1 MKKQTKD
8 KLNRFLFNFKNLTS
22 LGGPKT
28 DLNTFI
34 DNEQLYKLD
43 PDRFNFY
50 MQVLESVS
58 NPNPDVLTEV
68 IRKEN
73 LTRYERERVDKKLK
87 NIENYFENRMDN
99 ITEEG
104 QSSSS
109 MKDIQK
115 LKRKLALNPLTQEIV
130 ITDKGKKIEGGD
142 ISQLK
147 NNLGLEQLKKKLG
160 LEKNENLQL
169 TDDDKKND
177 KIVKKYI
184 ESPFYSPNNEK
195 VNMTDRLIFVVLT
208 YIIRSLALF
217 LVEWGIYTGYITDFN
232 QAFGLY
238 FGMYAS
244 ILFLTLFL
252 TNGKKDDMIFRLL
265 FFYIN
270 TQSDDGR
277 GVLRIIVHIFCILLL
292 LPIPLVVREYREFK
306 PKEILSFK
314 EKSKLLNGIQTFS
327 LYSWILTS
335 VVAINV

>member
-22 LGGPKT
+22 LGGPRT

-87 NIENYFENRMDN
+87 NIENYFENRKDN
-99 ITEEG
+99 IEEEG
-104 QSSSS
+104 ESSSS

-130 ITDKGKKIEGGD
+130 ITDKGKKFEGGD

-147 NNLGLEQLKKKLG
+147 KKLG
-160 LEKNENLQL
+160 LEDGEKLQL
-169 TDDDKKND
+169 TNDDKKND
-177 KIVKKYI
+177 KIVKKYT

>member
-22 LGGPKT
+22 LGGPRT

-99 ITEEG
+99 IAEEG
-104 QSSSS
+104 ESSSS
-109 MKDIQK
+109 MKDVQK
-115 LKRKLALNPLTQEIV
+115 LKRKLALNPLTQDIV

-142 ISQLK
+142 IT
-147 NNLGLEQLKKKLG
+147 QLKKKLG
-160 LEKNENLQL
+160 LGENENLQL
-169 TDDDKKND
+169 TNDDKKND

>member
-22 LGGPKT
+22 LGGPRT

-99 ITEEG
+99 IEEEG
-104 QSSSS
+104 ESSSS

-130 ITDKGKKIEGGD
+130 ITEKEKDKKFEGGD

-147 NNLGLEQLKKKLG
+147 KKLG
-160 LEKNENLQL
+160 LGEGELQL
-169 TDDDKKND
+169 TSDDKKND
-177 KIVKKYI
+177 EIVKKYT

-314 EKSKLLNGIQTFS
+314 EKSKMLNGIQTFS

>member
-22 LGGPKT
+22 LGGPRT

-99 ITEEG
+99 IEEEEG
-104 QSSSS
+104 ESSSS
-109 MKDIQK
+109 MKDVQK
-115 LKRKLALNPLTQEIV
+115 LKRKLALNPLTQDIV
-130 ITDKGKKIEGGD
+130 ITDKGKKFEGGD
-142 ISQLK
+142 LK
-147 NNLGLEQLKKKLG
+147 QLKKKLG
-160 LEKNENLQL
+160 LGKDEELQL
-169 TDDDKKND
+169 TNDDKKND
-177 KIVKKYI
+177 EIVKKYT